1 MENNTLQK
9 LSRGELLKLLLE
21 EKKEN
26 ERLQSLCAEQAKQL
40 EVRQLRL
47 RQAGSIAE
55 AALSLN
61 GVFEAAQQAA
71 ADYLSGVEE
80 LSARQP
86 EASLSQVLVITFTRD
101 AARNMK
107 DKLRELLEQTAQEGS
122 AAAEKALQ
130 KHESDQYYADMM
142 ARLEKYM
149 QEHRELSSLLSKLP
163 EHEKG

>member
-80 LSARQP
+80 LSARQ
-86 EASLSQVLVITFTRD
+86 EEE
-101 AARNMK
+101 AARIIADAKMRA
-107 DKLRELLEQTAQEGS
+107 DKIIADAE
-122 AAAEKALQ
+122 AEKALQ